1 MLKKRVNLRLL
12 CAIIE
17 LSLKRHVKIKVK
29 KIYIQGDDYFMK
41 KRISIVL
48 TTMGIITFCVLTYY
62 TSSTEANKESD
73 SIVTDKNGEVVE
85 PLNEDNGNLGH

>member
-1 MLKKRVNLRLL
+1 M
-12 CAIIE
+12 
-17 LSLKRHVKIKVK
+17 K
-29 KIYIQGDDYFMK
+29 KI
-41 KRISIVL
+41 ISIVL
-48 TTMGIITFCVLTYY
+48 TLIAIVTLGVFTYY